1 MSIQDNNAVKAD
13 RGRLRKLIRKKVA
26 EILKDKTDAGPRV
39 FPNSS
44 IPPWV
49 EELPVILVFQR
60 GEDASKYAE
69 APRELQRDLDIV
81 IEIYAAGP
89 EIDEDGNPPKDSDGN
104 EKKTLED
111 ILDDVAEQIEVEMA
125 RDDTLQDNAS
135 ESILT
140 NTEFEFE
147 GSGGVPTGTARLT
160 YGVTYYTLS
169 PRADDPRP
177 DFKKAGVEWN
187 IGDDENTREAKDE
200 VDIPTT

>member
-13 RGRLRKLIRKKVA
+13 QGKLRKFIRKKVA

-49 EELPVILVFQR
+49 EDLPVILVFQR

-89 EIDEDGNPPKDSDGN
+89 EIDEDGNPPKDADGN

-125 RDDTLQDNAS
+125 RDDTLQETAS

-160 YGVTYYTLS
+160 YGVTYYTMS
-169 PRADDPRP
+169 PRSDDPRP
-177 DFKKAGVEWN
+177 DLKKTVVEWN
-187 IGDDENTREAKDE
+187 TDGDDSTIQAEDE
-200 VDIPTT
+200 VDIPVD